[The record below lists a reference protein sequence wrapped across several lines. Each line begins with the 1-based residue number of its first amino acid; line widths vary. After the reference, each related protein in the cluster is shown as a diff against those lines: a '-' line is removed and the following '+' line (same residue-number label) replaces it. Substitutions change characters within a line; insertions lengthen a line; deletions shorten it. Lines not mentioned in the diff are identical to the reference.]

1 MFNFQ
6 DFRDLFTEQAIAS
19 DLQLDIGIQTI
30 LFTDIVGSTRFY
42 IAEGDSG
49 AFKEVREH
57 FVQVFRIIKEHKGAV
72 VKTIGD
78 AVMASFSSPLHS
90 LLASIELQKVFQISP
105 ENRIQIR
112 VSVHLGQC
120 LAVNLN
126 SNIDYFGNAVNYAS
140 KLQGITEAGEIT
152 FSEAIFRDEE
162 IRNHL
167 KTTGMK
173 VKRVP
178 FKLPWFQKEDSVYK
192 LISKYF

>member
-178 FKLPWFQKEDSVYK
+178 FKLPWFQKED
-192 LISKYF
+192 